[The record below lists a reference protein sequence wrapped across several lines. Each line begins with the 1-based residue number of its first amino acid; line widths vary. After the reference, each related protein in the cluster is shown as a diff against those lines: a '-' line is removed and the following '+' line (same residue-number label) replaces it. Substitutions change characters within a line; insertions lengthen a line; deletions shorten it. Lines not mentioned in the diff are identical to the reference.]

1 MGAMLDVA
9 TAGPGAEIGEPTLAS
24 TWEAIAGRRPSDEL
38 LEWPPDVFA
47 LTNVVLDR
55 SETFRFAISP
65 VGAWPPARFGDW
77 PAAVEEAGRGWG
89 VWVEDRRASG
99 PLLVSEEWAA
109 VREGL
114 ETRLED
120 LAQGE
125 CRQVREALLTLHAI
139 ADEACAG
146 LGVALDAADGA
157 ACAYRA
163 RGRELLART
172 GSLARVNPRVLRVL
186 PKVRTPPTGR
196 ASFSRYACV
205 HGPGIEARWR
215 KQ

>member
-1 MGAMLDVA
+1 AVAGGGTLGSDVVEAVLDVA
-9 TAGPGAEIGEPTLAS
+9 TAGLGAEIGEPTLAS
-24 TWEAIAGRRPSDEL
+24 TWEAIAGRPASDEL

-47 LTNVVLDR
+47 LTNVGLDR
-55 SETFRFAISP
+55 SEAFRFAISP

-89 VWVEDRRASG
+89 MWVEDRLASF
-99 PLLVSEEWAA
+99 PVLVREEWAA

-120 LAQGE
+120 LARGE
-125 CRQVREALLTLHAI
+125 CHQVREALLTLHAI

-146 LGVALDAADGA
+146 LGVALDAADA
-157 ACAYRA
+157 AAAAYQA

-172 GSLARVNPRVLRVL
+172 GAPAPMEPHVLR
-186 PKVRTPPTGR
+186 
-196 ASFSRYACV
+196 
-205 HGPGIEARWR
+205 
-215 KQ
+215 

>member
-47 LTNVVLDR
+47 LTNVALDR
-55 SETFRFAISP
+55 SEAFRFAISP
-65 VGAWPPARFGDW
+65 VDAWPPARFGDW

-89 VWVEDRRASG
+89 VWVEDQRAAF
-99 PLLVSEEWAA
+99 PVLVSEEWAT

-114 ETRLED
+114 ETRLVG
-120 LAQGE
+120 LARGDSRE
-125 CRQVREALLTLHAI
+125 VREALLTLHAI

-146 LGVALDAADGA
+146 LGVALDVGDGA

-172 GSLARVNPRVLRVL
+172 GS
-186 PKVRTPPTGR
+186 
-196 ASFSRYACV
+196 
-205 HGPGIEARWR
+205 
-215 KQ
+215 